1 MCVNDLEPAMGE
13 KSLQRKISRI
23 RAQNDDQAQKISRR
37 SQKPPKRFQMYWGRL
52 SLSAP
57 DAGDLLILLVMLGE
71 LLGQFGESGEDPLE
85 KVIILDQ
92 IHDDD
97 EYGGREMD
105 Q

>member
-37 SQKPPKRFQMYWGRL
+37 SQKPPKRFQMCWGRL
-52 SLSAP
+52 SLSTP
-57 DAGDLLILLVMLGE
+57 GDLLILLVMLGG
-71 LLGQFGESGEDPLE
+71 LLDQFGEIGEDPLE

-92 IHDDD
+92 ID
-97 EYGGREMD
+97 EYGDRKMD

>member
-1 MCVNDLEPAMGE
+1 M
-13 KSLQRKISRI
+13 
-23 RAQNDDQAQKISRR
+23 
-37 SQKPPKRFQMYWGRL
+37 
-52 SLSAP
+52 SAP